1 VIGGLNLS
9 INNRDKPLRLDRQN
23 DFPSMLRW
31 ISQQPFVF
39 YDVDTR
45 RAWLVDGASALLHL
59 LRMSLHRDG
68 NDAASPYEWMF
79 DASQLRDASS
89 DLPARLAALN
99 VLKSSENGK
108 LRLYPTGSNIVD
120 GQEVEEYATL
130 RKRTLNILR
139 SLEAMVDSKAT
150 SGLQEGIVIR
160 QTLDLRRDIT
170 GFDVDDVLGLGGPI
184 YSRMQLLGSHG
195 HGWSDLISEANA
207 TTIFGRGFGE
217 LIRPCDA
224 STVCSE
230 WARLPVEE
238 DYLATTVPTLKL
250 LLERCPS
257 RMEPSLSEF
266 TERIVCLSSRD
277 SLRPCIC
284 VRSRASTISHTKPL
298 QLLSS
303 KRRWNAFKVSRK
315 FSRKGLA
322 PMKVFDLDER
332 GAVVFGHISF
342 LGWGGEGD
350 LTEAEGG
357 QGQQMQM
364 SSLAP
369 PPGPPSSSQS
379 ASSGLGL
386 QSLSASGLTG
396 SGSLSASTPP
406 SVGSSQPSGSTPTR
420 RKRNWLSILRGKRTS
435 AS

>member
-1 VIGGLNLS
+1 MIGGLNLS

-23 DFPSMLRW
+23 DFPSMLKW

-59 LRMSLHRDG
+59 LRTSLNRDG
-68 NDAASPYEWMF
+68 NDTVSPYEWMF
-79 DASQLRDASS
+79 DASQLREEPA

-108 LRLYPTGSNIVD
+108 LRLYPTGSDIVD
-120 GQEVEEYATL
+120 GREVEEYATL
-130 RKRTLNILR
+130 RKRTLNIMR
-139 SLEAMVDSKAT
+139 SLESMVDAKAN
-150 SGLQEGIVIR
+150 SGLEEGITFR
-160 QTLDLRRDIT
+160 QTLDLRRDII

-195 HGWSDLISEANA
+195 HGWSDLVSEANV

-224 STVCSE
+224 SAVCGE
-230 WARLPVEE
+230 WARVPVDE

-250 LLERCPS
+250 LLKRCPG
-257 RMEPSLSEF
+257 RLELDLGEL
-266 TERIVCLSSRD
+266 TEKTVCLSPRD

-284 VRSRASTISHTKPL
+284 VRSRRSSVSHAKPL

-303 KRRWNAFKVSRK
+303 KKKWNVIK
-315 FSRKGLA
+315 FSRKDLA
-322 PMKVFDLDER
+322 LMRVSDLDEH
-332 GAVVFGHISF
+332 GAVVFGYISF

-350 LTEAEGG
+350 LAEAGGG
-357 QGQQMQM
+357 QGQQIQM
-364 SSLAP
+364 SSLTP

-386 QSLSASGLTG
+386 QSLSVSGLTG

-420 RKRNWLSILRGKRTS
+420 TKRNWLSILRGKRTS
-435 AS
+435 TS